1 VNGHAILARTD
12 FIKKILPFP
21 SQLFYDWY
29 IAGRAALEGGVQYLP
44 ALLVY
49 QRMHTSNASVF
60 GEKTGQK
67 KTKLLHMAA
76 VREHCKVFAE
86 SPGIKEGSLALLQ
99 QWIAC
104 LDSLTNQ
111 RKAWPAFI
119 FMMQHRE
126 DLFFY
131 KKRKIGWPSHLKHA
145 IRLIKTH
152 LQHN

>member
-1 VNGHAILARTD
+1 
-12 FIKKILPFP
+12 
-21 SQLFYDWY
+21 
-29 IAGRAALEGGVQYLP
+29 
-44 ALLVY
+44 
-49 QRMHTSNASVF
+49 
-60 GEKTGQK
+60 
-67 KTKLLHMAA
+67 

-131 KKRKIGWPSHLKHA
+131 KKRKIGWPSHFKHA
-145 IRLIKTH
+145 IRLIQTH
-152 LQHN
+152 LRHN